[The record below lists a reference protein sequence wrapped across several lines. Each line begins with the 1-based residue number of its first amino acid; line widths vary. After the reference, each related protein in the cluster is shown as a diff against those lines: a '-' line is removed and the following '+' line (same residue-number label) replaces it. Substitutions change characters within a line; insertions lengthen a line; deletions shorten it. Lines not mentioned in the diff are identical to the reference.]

1 MVLYIDLNAGRIY
14 STSLPL
20 WLSILAQ
27 EQLYVR
33 AALRE
38 KLLLRSRWT
47 EIIY

>member
-33 AALRE
+33 NCYFVRAELRLFT
-38 KLLLRSRWT
+38 K
-47 EIIY
+47 